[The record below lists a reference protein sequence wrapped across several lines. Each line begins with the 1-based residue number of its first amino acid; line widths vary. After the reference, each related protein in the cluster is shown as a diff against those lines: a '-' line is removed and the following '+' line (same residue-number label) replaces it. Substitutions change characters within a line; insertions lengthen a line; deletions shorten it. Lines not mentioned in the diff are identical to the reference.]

1 MSLSKLTSIVA
12 LVSLAF
18 LCSRVIHAQ
27 EVKHPEMELST
38 NDKGEDVVVVVATQR
53 PPDPNKYEVRT
64 EKGKAGNDI
73 LAVYYINTG
82 ELVTFFARTTIKGK
96 VEGPGVSLF
105 LSRVAPQIEKVIGQK
120 SYERELKRRYLE
132 LVYTDKNK
140 LRTAD
145 RQDDEEVKKIVERKR
160 N

>member
-1 MSLSKLTSIVA
+1 MNLVKLSCIFAILSVFA
-12 LVSLAF
+12 LRQQGLS
-18 LCSRVIHAQ
+18 AQ

-38 NDKGEDVVVVVATQR
+38 NDKGEDIVVVVATQR

-64 EKGKAGNDI
+64 EKGKSGNDI

-82 ELVTFFARTTIKGK
+82 ELVTFFARSTIKGK

-140 LRTAD
+140 LRLVD
-145 RQDDEEVKKIVERKR
+145 PQDDSEVKKLTERKR